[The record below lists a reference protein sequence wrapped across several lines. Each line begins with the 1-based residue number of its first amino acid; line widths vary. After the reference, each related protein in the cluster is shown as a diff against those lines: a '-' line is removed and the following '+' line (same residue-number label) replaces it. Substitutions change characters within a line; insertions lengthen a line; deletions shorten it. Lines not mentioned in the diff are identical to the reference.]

1 VVNKVLEGRPHIVDL
16 IKKDAITLIINTAEG
31 RQAIRDSVTI
41 RTSALERRVAY
52 TTTMAG
58 AMAILAAIPE
68 RAPGRVNRLQDLHE
82 EPGDEQD
89 THDPERGTEAQ
100 R

>member
-1 VVNKVLEGRPHIVDL
+1 MVNKVLEGRPHIVDL
-16 IKKDAITLIINTAEG
+16 IKNDAITLIINTTEG
-31 RQAIRDSVTI
+31 RQAIQDSVTI

-82 EPGDEQD
+82 EPG
-89 THDPERGTEAQ
+89 T
-100 R
+100 